1 MKSRDFIKRPI
12 LLGALFLF
20 FCFVLSTKKNINSY
34 RFLINE
40 EEFSGEFSD
49 FEGSAK
55 YLFDMVKNPI
65 TKKIPAGIRGQELA
79 QVKAILNKQLLRNQP
94 LTNIYTFQ
102 GPENIG
108 GRCRAVVHDV
118 RYNGTT
124 NRTMIAGGVSG
135 GIYKSI
141 DGGSSWIRKGPTDA
155 LYSVTSIAQDPRP
168 GFQDTW
174 YYGTGEFFTRA
185 ETQSPFLGDG
195 VYKST
200 DNGESWTKLPASNTG
215 VLEEFD
221 RQEDCVY
228 RVIVCPNG
236 VVYMAAIDGIFKSVD
251 GGNSWQLVLSTALP
265 YISDFNSTD
274 IVVTP
279 SGRLYAAFSGWN
291 IVDFDG
297 VWTSSNGDYGSWTRI
312 AGQGPGGDPT
322 GWAGD
327 NSYGRIVLAVTPTNE
342 NIVYAFVESWLNC
355 PNARAQLFR
364 WNFANQTWTDLTNNL
379 PGCDGPMDRLNAQGG
394 YDMVIAVKPDDPN
407 TIFIGGQSMYRSTN
421 GFTSIYS
428 TTQIGGYNN
437 YLLHP
442 DMHFISFEPGNPSS
456 MIVGNDG
463 GMQLTEDNMASYV
476 IWANMNTGFRTIQYY
491 QVSMAPMA
499 DNNAVL
505 GGSQDNGTTRNYGL
519 NGIYF
524 EFLLGGDGG
533 PTFVSN
539 KIGNNNYVYEY
550 CSNQSAIIYRR
561 NQLWPPYYQDYISP
575 ATPTDGH
582 LFISP
587 YLLDPDNTEF
597 LYYVYGDQLFRTN
610 SASTVTSY
618 TWTELTG
625 VDANPDIYSITALAT
640 TRGSYNSST
649 SSLFFGDS
657 FGRIYR
663 LDDPINCDP
672 STPPVN
678 ITNNMSYGYISSISV
693 NPRND
698 DTVLVTTSS
707 YGFISTWWTGN
718 ANSENPIWINV
729 ERNLTLP
736 SARSSAIALTPTG
749 LEYYV
754 GTSVGLF
761 KTNDPLFN
769 DWTQEGATEIGNAVV
784 SSLFLRP
791 SDNRLLVGT
800 YGYGMWVTQ
809 LPSLCSNN
817 IWTGAIDEKWENPG
831 NWSCGYCPFSDSHV
845 IINPGTPHNPVLNS
859 TVTIRQLTLN
869 ANAVLHVSYLGFLNI
884 TNPP

>member
-236 VVYMAAIDGIFKSVD
+236 VVYMAAIDGIFRSVD

-297 VWTSSNGDYGSWTRI
+297 VWTSSNGDYGS
-312 AGQGPGGDPT
+312 
-322 GWAGD
+322 
-327 NSYGRIVLAVTPTNE
+327 
-342 NIVYAFVESWLNC
+342 
-355 PNARAQLFR
+355 
-364 WNFANQTWTDLTNNL
+364 
-379 PGCDGPMDRLNAQGG
+379 
-394 YDMVIAVKPDDPN
+394 
-407 TIFIGGQSMYRSTN
+407 
-421 GFTSIYS
+421 
-428 TTQIGGYNN
+428 
-437 YLLHP
+437 
-442 DMHFISFEPGNPSS
+442 
-456 MIVGNDG
+456 
-463 GMQLTEDNMASYV
+463 
-476 IWANMNTGFRTIQYY
+476 
-491 QVSMAPMA
+491 
-499 DNNAVL
+499 
-505 GGSQDNGTTRNYGL
+505 
-519 NGIYF
+519 
-524 EFLLGGDGG
+524 
-533 PTFVSN
+533 
-539 KIGNNNYVYEY
+539 
-550 CSNQSAIIYRR
+550 
-561 NQLWPPYYQDYISP
+561 
-575 ATPTDGH
+575 
-582 LFISP
+582 
-587 YLLDPDNTEF
+587 
-597 LYYVYGDQLFRTN
+597 
-610 SASTVTSY
+610 
-618 TWTELTG
+618 
-625 VDANPDIYSITALAT
+625 
-640 TRGSYNSST
+640 
-649 SSLFFGDS
+649 
-657 FGRIYR
+657 
-663 LDDPINCDP
+663 
-672 STPPVN
+672 
-678 ITNNMSYGYISSISV
+678 
-693 NPRND
+693 
-698 DTVLVTTSS
+698 
-707 YGFISTWWTGN
+707 
-718 ANSENPIWINV
+718 
-729 ERNLTLP
+729 
-736 SARSSAIALTPTG
+736 
-749 LEYYV
+749 
-754 GTSVGLF
+754 
-761 KTNDPLFN
+761 
-769 DWTQEGATEIGNAVV
+769 
-784 SSLFLRP
+784 
-791 SDNRLLVGT
+791 
-800 YGYGMWVTQ
+800 
-809 LPSLCSNN
+809 
-817 IWTGAIDEKWENPG
+817 
-831 NWSCGYCPFSDSHV
+831 
-845 IINPGTPHNPVLNS
+845 
-859 TVTIRQLTLN
+859 
-869 ANAVLHVSYLGFLNI
+869 
-884 TNPP
+884 